1 VFLVAQSVKEILQG
15 LVDDGLV
22 TTDKIATSN
31 YFWSFP
37 SAAKQAVKYLYLYY
51 I

>member
-1 VFLVAQSVKEILQG
+1 VFVVAQSVKEILQG

-37 SAAKQAVKYLYLYY
+37 SAAKQAVKYLLY